1 MKARTVVVIL
11 TAALIFYMGLI
22 GVRGIELLDNPGWT
36 ERGLGLGVVFLP
48 VIGAVLVTR
57 ELRFGFAT
65 EKLGR
70 ALGPED
76 PSGPAAVDEA
86 VAALVVPGGA
96 KIPGAGKAAGG
107 DPPRAPSGRLDRDYA
122 DAVFV
127 VRKAQAEA
135 APCDWRVWYRLAL
148 AYSDA
153 RDTARARRTMRHAI
167 ELESREP
174 APGRSDQDSR
184 SS

>member
-1 MKARTVVVIL
+1 MKARNVVLVL

-22 GVRGIELLDNPGWT
+22 GVRGVELLDDPSWAA
-36 ERGLGLGVVFLP
+36 RGLGLGVVLLP
-48 VIGAVLVTR
+48 VIGAVLVVR

-76 PSGPAAVDEA
+76 PAGEAAVAQA
-86 VAALVVPGGA
+86 VARLAVADGG
-96 KIPGAGKAAGG
+96 KIAGDGE
-107 DPPRAPSGRLDRDYA
+107 PPRTASGRLDRDYA
-122 DAVFV
+122 DAVFA

-135 APCDWRVWYRLAL
+135 APSDWRVWYRLAM

-153 RDTARARRTMRHAI
+153 RDTSRGRRTMRHAI
-167 ELESREP
+167 DLEGQQRVT
-174 APGRSDQDSR
+174 ARSDQDSP